1 MIPYLFL
8 AIVAVVAN
16 LSTSRATPRLPG
28 FIAALVM
35 GGFVAL
41 ALYLLALQM
50 HPAVALAVTIIVL
63 MTFIPAVAALLAYRN
78 VKEKQGR

>member
-1 MIPYLFL
+1 
-8 AIVAVVAN
+8 
-16 LSTSRATPRLPG
+16 
-28 FIAALVM
+28 M

-78 VKEKQGR
+78 VKERQGR

>member
-1 MIPYLFL
+1 MIPYFSL

-16 LSTSRATPRLPG
+16 FSTARATPRLPG
-28 FIAALVM
+28 FIAALAM
-35 GGFVAL
+35 GGLVAL

-50 HPAVALAVTIIVL
+50 HPAVALAVTIVVL